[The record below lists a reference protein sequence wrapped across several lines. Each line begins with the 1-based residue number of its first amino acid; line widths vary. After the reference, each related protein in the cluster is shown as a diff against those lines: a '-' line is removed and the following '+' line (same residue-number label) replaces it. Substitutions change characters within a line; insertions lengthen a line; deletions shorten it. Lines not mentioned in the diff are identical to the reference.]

1 MKKTILILIL
11 IGALL
16 VEGCVREVLVPQQS
30 SSSATCL
37 TATMELRPDTKTS
50 LSELTG
56 GMYYPLWAEQ
66 DSLAVFTSAGQE
78 PTAFSLINGIGGTT
92 AMFEGPISG
101 DHYVALFP
109 YDPDARWTENTLTFR
124 LPHAQEFQRNSFAL
138 DGFPMVAV
146 SETGDL
152 AFKNLCSVVRLSIKG
167 SGVIK
172 SITLHS
178 DTHYLSGTAGVSLS
192 YGDSPTL
199 VMQEGGSHDVRLDC
213 GAVILNN
220 ETAKDFF
227 IVVPSA
233 TYEGLT
239 ISIDTYTE
247 TVTKA
252 ISHEVTLNR
261 SELRPVTPFMV
272 EVPMIDLD
280 HLPDNQIWYKTNEGK
295 TCTFLKNLIGEPFD
309 AEIVSHTYEDG
320 YGIIIFDAPVKV
332 LNQNAFVLPYGI
344 SETLYK
350 SVYVTYQ
357 ELHLP
362 DCVETISWEA
372 IPELP
377 SFRIPGSLKVIK
389 ARNLDKLGS
398 IYGPLVAADGRSVV
412 NDHVLLG
419 IRAAGLEEYTTPDG
433 VYTIGEESLSS
444 NNLKTVRLSEG
455 VRSIQNYGLNSLQVD
470 ELFLPSSI
478 ESIGS
483 IQSGLVVRRGFY
495 GSSHCTS
502 SDHMCLIDPRTKAL
516 DGLVIEGDA
525 EVFTIPE
532 GVVYFNAQFVRWPN
546 LRKIIVPSS
555 LSFVSNRIFADSPE
569 FEGFEGPIATSDG
582 RGLINNGN
590 LIYYYGGGLK
600 DCVLPSEA
608 KSICSVHDA
617 GAETITV
624 SEGTKCLRITSL
636 NCPGVRTIKLPTTIT
651 EIDQWVFSGATNLE
665 SIYLPVRVPPTVWG
679 EPSYQTLPKMKVY
692 VPEEAFQDYMS
703 DPGWRGGWEQHLTPY
718 HFDNIDPPAAYE
730 SSDYSQDGKVT
741 VLQTATEGNGI
752 DLILMGRDYSDRL
765 IENGTYLSVME
776 AAMNAFFEP
785 EPYHSFRHLFN
796 VYAVNV
802 VSPHEEGYPL
812 INGDYFAYLRAIDQG
827 KYLEYALKAVPD
839 DRIDEATIIVL
850 HHADCVIS
858 EMGLCSNIV
867 RASTPNTDYGS
878 GIGFAI
884 YAYSTFGVHG
894 LTWHEA
900 GGHGFGKL
908 YDEYDASDG
917 SVISEIAKA
926 NLQDSQKK
934 GYNLNID
941 FTPDPTKVRWAHFLS
956 DSRYENERLG
966 VFEGAYFKGVY
977 RPSEN
982 SIMTDT
988 KGGYNAPSRE
998 AIYYRIHKLAF
1009 GSDWEYDYEKFVEY
1023 DQGAKNIRPTSLERT
1038 GQAAKTY
1045 EVRDPLPVTN
1055 FNPDEWTITTMQ

>member
-1 MKKTILILIL
+1 MKKTILILI
-11 IGALL
+11 GALL
-16 VEGCVREVLVPQQS
+16 IVEGCVREVLAPQPTV
-30 SSSATCL
+30 SSATCL
-37 TATMELRPDTKTS
+37 TAHMELQPDTKTS
-50 LSELTG
+50 LSELIG
-56 GMYYPLWAEQ
+56 EMYYPLWAEQ

-78 PTAFSLINGIGGTT
+78 PTAFSLINGIGETT

-109 YDPDARWTENTLTFR
+109 YGPDARWTENALTFR
-124 LPHAQEFQRNSFAL
+124 LPQAQNYQRNSFAL

-172 SITLHS
+172 SISLHS
-178 DTHYLSGTAGVSLS
+178 DTHYLSGTASVDLS

-213 GAVILNN
+213 GAVILNG

-239 ISIDTYTE
+239 ISIDAYTE

-261 SELRPVTPFMV
+261 SELRPVSPFMV
-272 EVPMIDLD
+272 EAPMIDLD
-280 HLPDNQIWYKTNEGK
+280 HLPDNQIWYKTKEGK
-295 TCTFLKNLIGEPFD
+295 ACTFLEKLSGQPFD

-483 IQSGLVVRRGFY
+483 VQSGLVVRRGFY

-532 GVVYFNAQFVRWPN
+532 GVVYFNAHFVRWPN

-624 SEGTKCLRITSL
+624 SEGTKCLRIYSL

-651 EIDQWVFSGATNLE
+651 EIDRWVFWDATNLE

-679 EPSYQTLPKMKVY
+679 EPSDQTLPKMKVY

-776 AAMNAFFEP
+776 TTMNAFFEP

-812 INGDYFAYLRAIDQG
+812 INGDYFAYLSAIDQG

-850 HHADCVIS
+850 HHADCVFS

-867 RASTPNTDYGS
+867 RASTPNTAYGS

-908 YDEYDASDG
+908 ADEYDTSDG

-966 VFEGAYFKGVY
+966 VFEGANFKGVY

-1009 GSDWEYDYEKFVEY
+1009 GPDWEYDYEKFVEY